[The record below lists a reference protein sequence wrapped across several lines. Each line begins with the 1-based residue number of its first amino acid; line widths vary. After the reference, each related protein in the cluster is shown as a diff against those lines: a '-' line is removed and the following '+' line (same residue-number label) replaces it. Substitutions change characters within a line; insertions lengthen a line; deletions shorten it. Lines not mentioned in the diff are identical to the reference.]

1 MAASIRACSA
11 CRERCAIQSTPPY
24 RVQLRPVRRRI
35 EPAGQQALSGFVPIA
50 CPADGNVRVAAEV
63 QMLCASAIP
72 GTTEAHRLFTQ
83 LIREA
88 QRRDEVDAGV
98 DAERLATHLQIA
110 INEIGRAHV

>member
-1 MAASIRACSA
+1 
-11 CRERCAIQSTPPY
+11 
-24 RVQLRPVRRRI
+24 
-35 EPAGQQALSGFVPIA
+35 
-50 CPADGNVRVAAEV
+50 
-63 QMLCASAIP
+63 MLCASAIP

-110 INEIGRAHV
+110 INGPATLVTQAPDDWPAERQTAALRHHVELLAAPPPRRQRSTARTRRRR